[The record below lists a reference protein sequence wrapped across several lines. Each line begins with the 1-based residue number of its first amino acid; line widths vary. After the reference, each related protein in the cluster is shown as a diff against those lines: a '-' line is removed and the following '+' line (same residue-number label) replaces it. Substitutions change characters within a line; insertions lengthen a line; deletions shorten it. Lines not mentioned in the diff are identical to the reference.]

1 MPEQLKL
8 VRELVAWAE
17 ELLALG
23 YKTQMGNCRVQHR
36 GGKKRR
42 FTLNLITFLPKDHPG
57 GEYTGVFLPDYLET
71 WPEDRPKLPSY
82 FGAVTDA

>member
-57 GEYTGVFLPDYLET
+57 GNTQGCSCQIIWRLGRKIAPSC
-71 WPEDRPKLPSY
+71 RPIS
-82 FGAVTDA
+82 AQ